1 MGRFR
6 LAIQLAWAVITN
18 GYIVGF
24 FTGRIYEGNLK
35 NLCVPGMNC
44 YSCPGALGSCP
55 IGSLQAA
62 LAGRGHNIPYYV
74 AGFLIAVGAVF
85 GRLICGFL
93 CPFGLI
99 QDLLNKIP
107 FPKKIKTFR
116 GDKALRYLK
125 YVILLVFVI
134 LLPMFLVDFTGLGQ
148 PYFCK
153 YICPV
158 GSLEAG
164 IPLVL
169 TNKGLQSSVGL
180 LYTYKNII
188 LLITVIASVIIYRPF
203 CRYICPLGAIYS
215 LFNKVSLFRMSCS
228 SEGCINCGRCA
239 TVCGMQVDPRKDA
252 NHPECI
258 RCLKCK
264 TLCPSGAIS
273 CGIKDKA
280 KEMKEVT
287 R

>member
-6 LAIQLAWAVITN
+6 VAIQSLWAVITN

-24 FTGRIYEGNLK
+24 FTGRIYDGNLK
-35 NLCVPGMNC
+35 SLCVPGMNC

-55 IGSLQAA
+55 IGSLQAS
-62 LAGRGHNIPYYV
+62 LGGRGHNIPYYV

-99 QDLLNKIP
+99 QDLLHKIS
-107 FPKKIKTFR
+107 FPKKIKTFKL
-116 GDKALRYLK
+116 DMPLRYLK
-125 YVILLVFVI
+125 YIILIVFVI

-158 GSLEAG
+158 GTLEAG

-169 TNKGLQSSVGL
+169 TNKGLQNSIGL
-180 LYTYKNII
+180 LYTYKNAV
-188 LLITVIASVIIYRPF
+188 LLITIIASIIIYRPF
-203 CRYICPLGAIYS
+203 CKYICPLGAIYS
-215 LFNKVSLFRMSCS
+215 LFNKISLFRMSCNK
-228 SEGCINCGRCA
+228 GRCIDCGRCEK
-239 TVCGMQVDPRKDA
+239 TCDMQLDPRKDA

-258 RCLKCK
+258 RCLKCESI
-264 TLCPSGAIS
+264 CPKQAITY
-273 CGIKDKA
+273 GIKQEERTITKGA
-280 KEMKEVT
+280 
-287 R
+287 